1 MTTATPG
8 TGTTGLALSTRDAW
22 VGAGRERPAL
32 RGVTLRI
39 NAGER
44 VAVIGPSG
52 AGKTTLLRLLGADLH
67 PDRGSVDCGGATPAS
82 LEPRE
87 LRGLRQRIGFVAQD
101 PALVPTLRASQN
113 VLAGALGA
121 RGPWGALRLLLA
133 PRKEDVLQAHA
144 LLSALGIG
152 ELLFQRTNT
161 LSGGEAQRVAIARA
175 LFQAPQALLLDEP
188 VAALDEERARE
199 VTRWLLERAGAQGT
213 TLVASLHHTDLALG
227 HFDRVI
233 GLRAGAVVLDAPAER
248 VDPAEL
254 ARLFDLGA
262 AGA

>member
-1 MTTATPG
+1 MTAATPRI
-8 TGTTGLALSTRDAW
+8 GTTGLALSTRDAW

-32 RGVTLRI
+32 RGVTIRI

-101 PALVPTLRASQN
+101 PALVPMLRASQN

-144 LLSALGIG
+144 LLAALGIG

>member
-1 MTTATPG
+1 MTAATPRI
-8 TGTTGLALSTRDAW
+8 GTTGLALSTRDAW
-22 VGAGRERPAL
+22 VGASRERPAL
-32 RGVTLRI
+32 RGVTIRI

-67 PDRGSVDCGGATPAS
+67 PDRGSVECGGATPAS

-152 ELLFQRTNT
+152 DLLFQRTNT

-248 VDPAEL
+248 VDPGEL

>member
-1 MTTATPG
+1 MTAATP
-8 TGTTGLALSTRDAW
+8 GLALSTRDAW
-22 VGAGRERPAL
+22 VGADRERPAL
-32 RGVTLRI
+32 RGVTVEI
-39 NAGER
+39 SAGER
-44 VAVIGPSG
+44 VAVISPSG

-67 PDRGSVDCGGATPAS
+67 PDRGTVRCGDAVPAGLTS
-82 LEPRE
+82 RE

-121 RGPWGALRLLLA
+121 RGPWGAVRLLLA
-133 PRKEDVLQAHA
+133 PRREDVLRAHE
-144 LLSALGIG
+144 LLDALGIG
-152 ELLFQRTNT
+152 ELLFQRTDT

-175 LFQAPQALLLDEP
+175 LFQAPLALLLDEP
-188 VAALDEERARE
+188 VAALDQERARE
-199 VTRWLLERAGAQGT
+199 VVGWLLERAGARGT

-233 GLRAGAVVLDAPAER
+233 GLRAGVVVLDAPAER
-248 VDPAEL
+248 VDRAEL

-262 AGA
+262 DGA